1 MDGYFAVNQPL
12 GRGWPS
18 PACFSPAPLRGE
30 KLGRVMEQRDGSPV
44 RSHRQESVPVCQK
57 GQDRIPATPELP
69 SDTAPAPSPVC
80 EDQEVM
86 WELSIL

>member
-44 RSHRQESVPVCQK
+44 RSHRQESVPVGQE
-57 GQDRIPATPELP
+57 GQDRIPAAPELP
-69 SDTAPAPSPVC
+69 SDSAPAPSSVC
-80 EDQEVM
+80 EDQEVT
-86 WELSIL
+86 WELSLL

>member
-1 MDGYFAVNQPL
+1 MG
-12 GRGWPS
+12 
-18 PACFSPAPLRGE
+18 
-30 KLGRVMEQRDGSPV
+30 
-44 RSHRQESVPVCQK
+44 QE